1 MSTIN
6 RRSVRPVGLLAKQ
19 QRKSFVSKISIH
31 ADQELRKQRGKDEKI
46 IIRLLKINSSSNKS
60 HWNCRQISTCLKVS
74 EPFIGEICVL
84 ALTIPALGVSLQ
96 MTCTSPK
103 APASLITA
111 SCKMDPS
118 CTMLIFSEV
127 AFVKLKIKDGF

>member
-1 MSTIN
+1 MKIFRLKNIYTC
-6 RRSVRPVGLLAKQ
+6 RSRVTKTAERDK
-19 QRKSFVSKISIH
+19 
-31 ADQELRKQRGKDEKI
+31 KI
-46 IIRLLKINSSSNKS
+46 IMRLLKINSSSNKS

-103 APASLITA
+103 APASLLTA
-111 SCKMDPS
+111 SCKVDPS
-118 CTMLIFSEV
+118 CTMLMFSDV
-127 AFVKLKIKDGF
+127 AFVKLNIKDGFLIRNISTNFSKSLFIR